1 MANSFCA
8 QLYLTPCDPIDSSP
22 LAPLSLEFSTQEYW
36 TKFLFPAPGG
46 LYDPGIEPES
56 LTCHALAGRFFTT
69 SATWDIIQ
77 KHNVNDKRI
86 LYDDA

>member
-8 QLYLTPCDPIDSSP
+8 QLYLPPCDPVDCSP
-22 LAPLSLEFSTQEYW
+22 LAPPSMEFSTQEYW
-36 TKFLFPAPGG
+36 SRLLFPTPGD
-46 LYDPGIEPES
+46 LYDPEIEPKS

-77 KHNVNDKRI
+77 KHNVNDKRT